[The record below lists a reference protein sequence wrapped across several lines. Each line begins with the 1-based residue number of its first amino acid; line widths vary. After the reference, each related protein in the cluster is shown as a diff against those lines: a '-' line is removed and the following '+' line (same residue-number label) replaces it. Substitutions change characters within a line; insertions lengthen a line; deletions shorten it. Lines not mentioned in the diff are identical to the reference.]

1 MYNTLRQMIERKRF
15 KSLADA
21 EKKLITYHA
30 VDLITEEDLFELLAL
45 AREVMQNE
53 Q

>member
-21 EKKLITYHA
+21 EKKLVTYHA
-30 VDLITEEDLFELLAL
+30 VDLITDDEFFRLMAL
-45 AREVMQNE
+45 AREVYDDE
-53 Q
+53 